1 MYGQYNILSEIESP
15 YSEAFHSNMLAS
27 LLKEPQILQAFLEHL
42 PENIVI
48 PNKDLIDATVD
59 TEFVCPESKK
69 RIDILIR
76 LKFKPSGQTPPVYKA
91 IILENKIYAK
101 DQPQQLD
108 NYFAALKG
116 LEYPVEGI
124 LLVYLTLEGNAPS
137 ADSFCTA
144 KKENASLAQ
153 LSYQEHIISFLE
165 SSLTLDPVKQSSRL
179 KNTIESYKELLVE
192 YLLPSYD
199 TSSRYDTSSKELVWN
214 FVNELE
220 NQVLSWLRKNYTF
233 PGLDKE
239 TKSFLTCKKE
249 EFLSFFPKDSRAF
262 GFNVP
267 LKKFTLN
274 NKDAT
279 IYFCIEIEDFIY
291 FGLSLQYDGNFS
303 YCDSKKN
310 HELLKGLSP
319 LLDALFKEG
328 FDNHSEWL
336 GWKYFNLK
344 NTEDKYGPNLK
355 LLDAKSLA
363 TLQNYAK
370 RAALIAAMI
379 DNIDSHL
386 CDLAPLI
393 LKLK

>member
-15 YSEAFHSNMLAS
+15 YKEAFHSNMLAS

-42 PENIVI
+42 PENIGI
-48 PNKDLIDATVD
+48 PSKDLIDATVD
-59 TEFVCPESKK
+59 TEFVCPESQN

-76 LKFKPSGQTPPVYKA
+76 LKFKPSGQTPPLYKA

-116 LEYPVEGI
+116 LEYPVEDI
-124 LLVYLTLEGNAPS
+124 LLVYLTLDGKAPS
-137 ADSFCTA
+137 QDSFCTA
-144 KKENASLAQ
+144 EKENASLT
-153 LSYQEHIISFLE
+153 LMSYKKHIISFLE
-165 SSLTLDPVKQSSRL
+165 SSLTLDTVKQSSRL
-179 KNTIESYKELLVE
+179 KNTIESYQELLVE
-192 YLLPSYD
+192 YLFPS
-199 TSSRYDTSSKELVWN
+199 YDTSSKELVWK

-220 NQVLSWLRKNYTF
+220 TQVLSLLKENYSF
-233 PGLDKE
+233 PDLDE
-239 TKSFLTCKKE
+239 QTKSFLTCEKE
-249 EFLSFFPKDSRAF
+249 EFLSFFPKDSLAF

-291 FGLSLQYDGNFS
+291 FGLSLHYNGNFS
-303 YCDSKKN
+303 YCDSKAN
-310 HELLKGLSP
+310 HELLKDLNP
-319 LLDALFKEG
+319 LLKALFKEG
-328 FDNHSEWL
+328 FDNHSYWL

-370 RAALIAAMI
+370 RAVLIADMI
-379 DNIDSHL
+379 DNINSHL

>member
-15 YSEAFHSNMLAS
+15 YKEAFHSNMLAS

-42 PENIVI
+42 PENIGI
-48 PNKDLIDATVD
+48 PSKDLIDATVD
-59 TEFVCPESKK
+59 TEFVCPESQN

-76 LKFKPSGQTPPVYKA
+76 LKFKPSGQTTPLYKA

-116 LEYPVEGI
+116 LEYPVEDI
-124 LLVYLTLEGNAPS
+124 LLVYLTLDGKAPS
-137 ADSFCTA
+137 QDSFCTA
-144 KKENASLAQ
+144 EKENASLT
-153 LSYQEHIISFLE
+153 LMSYKKHIISFLE
-165 SSLTLDPVKQSSRL
+165 SSLTLDTVKQSSRL
-179 KNTIESYKELLVE
+179 KNTIESYQELLVE
-192 YLLPSYD
+192 YLFPS
-199 TSSRYDTSSKELVWN
+199 YDTSSKELVWK

-220 NQVLSWLRKNYTF
+220 TQVLSLLKENYSF
-233 PGLDKE
+233 PDLDE
-239 TKSFLTCKKE
+239 QTKSFLTCEKE

-291 FGLSLQYDGNFS
+291 FGLSLHYNGNFS
-303 YCDSKKN
+303 YCDFKAN
-310 HELLKGLSP
+310 RDLLQDLKP
-319 LLDALFKEG
+319 LLDTLFKEG
-328 FDNHSEWL
+328 FYNHSYWL

-344 NTEDKYGPNLK
+344 NAEDKYGPNLK

>member
-15 YSEAFHSNMLAS
+15 YKEAFHSNMLAS

-48 PNKDLIDATVD
+48 PSKDLIDATVD
-59 TEFVCPESKK
+59 TEFVCPESQN

-76 LKFKPSGQTPPVYKA
+76 LKFKPSGQTTPLYKA

-116 LEYPVEGI
+116 LEYPVEDI
-124 LLVYLTLEGNAPS
+124 LLVYLTLDGKAPS
-137 ADSFCTA
+137 QDSFCTA
-144 KKENASLAQ
+144 EKENASLT
-153 LSYQEHIISFLE
+153 LMSYKKHIISFLE
-165 SSLTLDPVKQSSRL
+165 SSLTLDTVKQSSRL
-179 KNTIESYKELLVE
+179 KNTIESYQELLVE
-192 YLLPSYD
+192 YLSSYD
-199 TSSRYDTSSKELVWN
+199 TSSRYDTSSKELVWK

-220 NQVLSWLRKNYTF
+220 TQVLSLLKENYSF
-233 PGLDKE
+233 PDLDE
-239 TKSFLTCKKE
+239 QTKSFLTCEKE
-249 EFLSFFPKDSRAF
+249 EFLSFFPESSRSF

-267 LKKFTLN
+267 LKQFSLN

-291 FGLSLQYDGNFS
+291 FGLSLHYNGNFS
-303 YCDSKKN
+303 YCDSKAN
-310 HELLKGLSP
+310 HELLKDLNP
-319 LLDALFKEG
+319 LLKALFKEG

-344 NTEDKYGPNLK
+344 NAEDKYGPNLK

-393 LKLK
+393 L

>member
-15 YSEAFHSNMLAS
+15 YKEAFHSNMLAS

-42 PENIVI
+42 PENIGI
-48 PNKDLIDATVD
+48 PSKALIDATVD
-59 TEFVCPESKK
+59 TEFVCPESQK

-76 LKFKPSGQTPPVYKA
+76 LKFKPSGQTTPLYKA

-116 LEYPVEGI
+116 LGYPVKDI

-153 LSYQEHIISFLE
+153 LSYKKHIISFLE
-165 SSLTLDPVKQSSRL
+165 SSLTLDTVKQSSRL
-179 KNTIESYKELLVE
+179 KNTIDSYKELLVE
-192 YLLPSYD
+192 YLFPS
-199 TSSRYDTSSKELVWN
+199 YDTSSKELVWK

-220 NQVLSWLRKNYTF
+220 TQVLSLLKENYSF
-233 PGLDKE
+233 PDLDE
-239 TKSFLTCKKE
+239 QTKSFLTCEKE

-291 FGLSLQYDGNFS
+291 FGLSLHYNGNFS
-303 YCDSKKN
+303 YCDFKAN
-310 HELLKGLSP
+310 RDLLQDLKP
-319 LLDALFKEG
+319 LLDTLFKEG
-328 FDNHSEWL
+328 FYNHSYWL

-344 NTEDKYGPNLK
+344 NAEDKYGPNLK

-363 TLQNYAK
+363 TLQDDTK
-370 RAALIAAMI
+370 RKALIEAMI
-379 DNIDSHL
+379 ANINSHL

-393 LKLK
+393 L

>member
-15 YSEAFHSNMLAS
+15 YKEAFHSNMLAS
-27 LLKEPQILQAFLEHL
+27 LLKEPQILQAFLKLL
-42 PENIVI
+42 PENISI
-48 PNKDLIDATVD
+48 HSKDLIDATVD
-59 TEFVCPESKK
+59 TEFVCPESQK

-76 LKFKPSGQTPPVYKA
+76 LKFKPSGQTTPLYKA

-116 LEYPVEGI
+116 LKYPVKDI
-124 LLVYLTLEGNAPS
+124 LLVYLTLDGKDPS
-137 ADSFCTA
+137 PDSFCTA
-144 KKENASLAQ
+144 KKAKASLT
-153 LSYQEHIISFLE
+153 LMSYKKHIIRFLE
-165 SSLTLDPVKQSSRL
+165 RSLTLDTVKQSSRL

-192 YLLPSYD
+192 HLFP
-199 TSSRYDTSSKELVWN
+199 RYDTSSKKLVWQ

-220 NQVLSWLRKNYTF
+220 NQVLSWLREKYDF

-239 TKSFLTCKKE
+239 TKSFLTCSE
-249 EFLSFFPKDSRAF
+249 TEFRSFFPKNSRSF

-267 LKKFTLN
+267 LKQFSLN

-291 FGLSLQYDGNFS
+291 FGLSLQYDGDFS
-303 YCDSKKN
+303 YCDSKAN
-310 HELLKGLSP
+310 HELLKSLKR
-319 LLDALFKEG
+319 LLDTLFQEG
-328 FDNHSEWL
+328 FANHSYWL

-363 TLQNYAK
+363 TLQDGAK
-370 RAALIAAMI
+370 RAALIKAMI

-393 LKLK
+393 L

>member
-42 PENIVI
+42 PENIGI
-48 PNKDLIDATVD
+48 PSKDLIDATVD
-59 TEFVCPESKK
+59 TEFVCPESQN

-76 LKFKPSGQTPPVYKA
+76 LKFKPSGQTTPLYKA

-116 LEYPVEGI
+116 LKYPVKDI
-124 LLVYLTLEGNAPS
+124 LLVYLTLDGKAPS
-137 ADSFCTA
+137 PDSFCTA
-144 KKENASLAQ
+144 EKENASLAQ
-153 LSYQEHIISFLE
+153 LSYQEHIIRFLND
-165 SSLTLDPVKQSSRL
+165 SLTLDTVKQSSRL
-179 KNTIESYKELLVE
+179 KNTIESYIELLVE
-192 YLLPSYD
+192 HLFPSYD
-199 TSSRYDTSSKELVWN
+199 TSSRYDTSSKELVWK

-220 NQVLSWLRKNYTF
+220 TQVLSLLKENYNF
-233 PGLDKE
+233 PDLDE
-239 TKSFLTCKKE
+239 QTKSFLTCEKE
-249 EFLSFFPKDSRAF
+249 EFLSFFPESSRSF

-267 LKKFTLN
+267 LKQFSLN

-303 YCDSKKN
+303 YCDSKEN
-310 HELLKGLSP
+310 HELLEGQKL
-319 LLDALFKEG
+319 LLDTLFQEG
-328 FDNHSEWL
+328 FSNHSNWL

-344 NTEDKYGPNLK
+344 NTEEL
-355 LLDAKSLA
+355 
-363 TLQNYAK
+363 
-370 RAALIAAMI
+370 
-379 DNIDSHL
+379 
-386 CDLAPLI
+386 
-393 LKLK
+393 

>member
-42 PENIVI
+42 PENIGI
-48 PNKDLIDATVD
+48 PSKDLIDATVD
-59 TEFVCPESKK
+59 TEFVCPESQN

-76 LKFKPSGQTPPVYKA
+76 LKFKPSGQTTPLYKA

-116 LEYPVEGI
+116 LGYPVKDI

-153 LSYQEHIISFLE
+153 LSYQEHIISFLK
-165 SSLTLDPVKQSSRL
+165 SSLTLDTVKQSSRL

-199 TSSRYDTSSKELVWN
+199 TSSRYDTSTKELVWE

-220 NQVLSWLRKNYTF
+220 TRVLSLLKENYNF
-233 PGLDKE
+233 PDLDKPND
-239 TKSFLTCKKE
+239 SFLTCEKE
-249 EFLSFFPKDSRAF
+249 KFLSFFPESLRSF

-291 FGLSLQYDGNFS
+291 FGLSLQYDGDFS

-328 FDNHSEWL
+328 FYNHSNWL

-344 NTEDKYGPNLK
+344 ITEDKYVPKLK
-355 LLDAKSLA
+355 LLDDKSLA
-363 TLQNYAK
+363 TLQDGAK
-370 RAALIAAMI
+370 RAALIKAMI

-386 CDLAPLI
+386 CALEPRLPY
-393 LKLK
+393 

>member
-15 YSEAFHSNMLAS
+15 YKEAFHSNMLAS

-48 PNKDLIDATVD
+48 PSKDLIDATVD
-59 TEFVCPESKK
+59 TEFVCPESQN

-76 LKFKPSGQTPPVYKA
+76 LKFKPSGQNTPLYKA

-116 LEYPVEGI
+116 LEYPVEDI
-124 LLVYLTLEGNAPS
+124 LLVYLTLDGKAPS
-137 ADSFCTA
+137 QDSFCTA
-144 KKENASLAQ
+144 EKENASLT
-153 LSYQEHIISFLE
+153 LMSYKKHIISFLE
-165 SSLTLDPVKQSSRL
+165 SSLTLDTVKQSSRL
-179 KNTIESYKELLVE
+179 KNTIESYQELLVE
-192 YLLPSYD
+192 YLSSYD
-199 TSSRYDTSSKELVWN
+199 TSSRYDTGSKELVWK

-220 NQVLSWLRKNYTF
+220 TQVLSLLKENYSF
-233 PGLDKE
+233 PDLDE
-239 TKSFLTCKKE
+239 QTKSFLTCSE
-249 EFLSFFPKDSRAF
+249 TEFLSFFPKDSRAF

-303 YCDSKKN
+303 YCGFKAN
-310 HELLKGLSP
+310 HELLKGQKL
-319 LLDALFKEG
+319 LLDTLFQEG
-328 FDNHSEWL
+328 FYNHSEWL

-363 TLQNYAK
+363 TLQDGAK
-370 RAALIAAMI
+370 RAALIKAMI

-393 LKLK
+393 L

>member
-1 MYGQYNILSEIESP
+1 M
-15 YSEAFHSNMLAS
+15 
-27 LLKEPQILQAFLEHL
+27 
-42 PENIVI
+42 PENISI
-48 PNKDLIDATVD
+48 HSKDLIDATVD
-59 TEFVCPESKK
+59 TEFVCPESQN

-76 LKFKPSGQTPPVYKA
+76 LKFKPSGQTPPLYKA

-116 LEYPVEGI
+116 LEYPVKDI

-137 ADSFCTA
+137 PDSFCTA

-153 LSYQEHIISFLE
+153 LSYKKHIISFLE
-165 SSLTLDPVKQSSRL
+165 RSLTLDTVKQSSRL

-192 YLLPSYD
+192 HLFP
-199 TSSRYDTSSKELVWN
+199 RYDTSSKKLVWQ

-220 NQVLSWLRKNYTF
+220 NQVLSWLREKYDF

-239 TKSFLTCKKE
+239 TKSFLTCSE
-249 EFLSFFPKDSRAF
+249 TEFRSFFPKDSRSF

-267 LKKFTLN
+267 LKQFSLN

-291 FGLSLQYDGNFS
+291 FGLSLQYDGDFS
-303 YCDSKKN
+303 YCDSKAN
-310 HELLKGLSP
+310 HELLKSLKR
-319 LLDALFKEG
+319 LLDTLFQEG
-328 FDNHSEWL
+328 FANHSYWL

-363 TLQNYAK
+363 TLQDGAK
-370 RAALIAAMI
+370 RAALIEAMI
-379 DNIDSHL
+379 KNIDSHL

-393 LKLK
+393 LELKKP

>member
-48 PNKDLIDATVD
+48 PSKDLIDATVD
-59 TEFVCPESKK
+59 TEFVCPESQK

-76 LKFKPSGQTPPVYKA
+76 LKFKPSGQTTPLYKA

-124 LLVYLTLEGNAPS
+124 LLVYLTLDGKDPS
-137 ADSFCTA
+137 QDSFCTA

-153 LSYQEHIISFLE
+153 LSYKKHIISFLE
-165 SSLTLDPVKQSSRL
+165 SSLTLDTVKQSSRL
-179 KNTIESYKELLVE
+179 KNTVESYQELLVE
-192 YLLPSYD
+192 YLSSYD
-199 TSSRYDTSSKELVWN
+199 TSSRYDTSSKELVWK

-220 NQVLSWLRKNYTF
+220 TQVLSLLKENYSF
-233 PGLDKE
+233 PDLDE
-239 TKSFLTCKKE
+239 QTKSFLTCSE
-249 EFLSFFPKDSRAF
+249 TEFLSFFPKDSRAF

-291 FGLSLQYDGNFS
+291 FGLSLHYNGNFS
-303 YCDSKKN
+303 YCDFKAN
-310 HELLKGLSP
+310 RDLLQDLKP
-319 LLDALFKEG
+319 LLDTLFKEG
-328 FDNHSEWL
+328 FYNHSYWL

-393 LKLK
+393 L

>member
-15 YSEAFHSNMLAS
+15 YKEAFHSNMLAS

-48 PNKDLIDATVD
+48 PSKDLIDATVD
-59 TEFVCPESKK
+59 TEFVCPESQN

-76 LKFKPSGQTPPVYKA
+76 LKFKPSGQTTPLYKA

-116 LEYPVEGI
+116 LEYPVEDI
-124 LLVYLTLEGNAPS
+124 LLVYLTLDGKAPS
-137 ADSFCTA
+137 QDSFCTA
-144 KKENASLAQ
+144 EKENASLT
-153 LSYQEHIISFLE
+153 LMSYKKHIISFLE
-165 SSLTLDPVKQSSRL
+165 SSLTLDTVKQSSRL
-179 KNTIESYKELLVE
+179 KNTIESYQELLVE
-192 YLLPSYD
+192 YLFPS
-199 TSSRYDTSSKELVWN
+199 YDTSSKELVWK

-220 NQVLSWLRKNYTF
+220 TQVLSLLKENYSF
-233 PGLDKE
+233 PDLDE
-239 TKSFLTCKKE
+239 QTKSFLTCEKE
-249 EFLSFFPKDSRAF
+249 EFLSFFPESSRAF

-267 LKKFTLN
+267 LKQFSLN

-291 FGLSLQYDGNFS
+291 FGLSLHYNGNFS
-303 YCDSKKN
+303 YCDFKAN
-310 HELLKGLSP
+310 RDLLQDLKP
-319 LLDALFKEG
+319 LLDTLFKEG
-328 FDNHSEWL
+328 FYNHSYWL

-344 NTEDKYGPNLK
+344 NAEDKYGPNLK

>member
-48 PNKDLIDATVD
+48 PSKDLIDATVD
-59 TEFVCPESKK
+59 TEFVCPESQN

-76 LKFKPSGQTPPVYKA
+76 LKFKPSGQNTPLYKA

-116 LEYPVEGI
+116 LEYPVEDI

-137 ADSFCTA
+137 PDSFCTA
-144 KKENASLAQ
+144 KKENASLT
-153 LSYQEHIISFLE
+153 LMSYKKHIIGFLE
-165 SSLTLDPVKQSSRL
+165 RSLTLDTVKQSSRL

-192 YLLPSYD
+192 YLFPS
-199 TSSRYDTSSKELVWN
+199 YDTSSKELVWN

-249 EFLSFFPKDSRAF
+249 EFLSFFPKESRAF

-267 LKKFTLN
+267 LKKFSLN

-291 FGLSLQYDGNFS
+291 FGLSLQYDGDFS
-303 YCDSKKN
+303 YCDSKAN
-310 HELLKGLSP
+310 HELLKGQKL
-319 LLDALFKEG
+319 LLDTLFQEG
-328 FDNHSEWL
+328 FYNHSEWL

-363 TLQNYAK
+363 TLQDGAK
-370 RAALIAAMI
+370 RAALIKAMI

-393 LKLK
+393 L

>member
-15 YSEAFHSNMLAS
+15 YKEAFHSNMLAS

-48 PNKDLIDATVD
+48 PSKDLIDATVD
-59 TEFVCPESKK
+59 TEFVCPESQN

-76 LKFKPSGQTPPVYKA
+76 LKFKPSGQTTPLYKA

-116 LEYPVEGI
+116 LEYPVEDI
-124 LLVYLTLEGNAPS
+124 LLVYLTLDGKDPS

-144 KKENASLAQ
+144 KKENASLT
-153 LSYQEHIISFLE
+153 LMSYKKHIISFLE
-165 SSLTLDPVKQSSRL
+165 SSLTLDTVKQSSRL
-179 KNTIESYKELLVE
+179 KNTIESYQELLVE
-192 YLLPSYD
+192 YLFPS
-199 TSSRYDTSSKELVWN
+199 YDTSSKELVWK

-220 NQVLSWLRKNYTF
+220 TQVLSLLKENYSF
-233 PGLDKE
+233 PDLDE
-239 TKSFLTCKKE
+239 QTKSFLTCEKE

-291 FGLSLQYDGNFS
+291 FGLSLHYNGNFS
-303 YCDSKKN
+303 YCDFKAN
-310 HELLKGLSP
+310 RDLLQDLKP
-319 LLDALFKEG
+319 LLDTLFKEG
-328 FDNHSEWL
+328 FYNHSYWL

-344 NTEDKYGPNLK
+344 NAEDKYGPNLK

-363 TLQNYAK
+363 TLQDGAK
-370 RAALIAAMI
+370 RAALIKAMI

-393 LKLK
+393 L

>member
-15 YSEAFHSNMLAS
+15 YKEAFHSNMLAS

-48 PNKDLIDATVD
+48 PSKDLIDATVD

-76 LKFKPSGQTPPVYKA
+76 LKFKPSGQTPPLYKA

-116 LEYPVEGI
+116 LGYPVKDI

-153 LSYQEHIISFLE
+153 LSYKEHIISFLK
-165 SSLTLDPVKQSSRL
+165 SSLTLDTVKQSSRL
-179 KNTIESYKELLVE
+179 KNTIESYQELLVE
-192 YLLPSYD
+192 YLSSYD
-199 TSSRYDTSSKELVWN
+199 TSSRYDTSSKELVWK

-220 NQVLSWLRKNYTF
+220 TQVLSLLKENYSF
-233 PGLDKE
+233 PDLDE
-239 TKSFLTCKKE
+239 QTKSFLTCEKE
-249 EFLSFFPKDSRAF
+249 EFLSFFPESSRSF

-267 LKKFTLN
+267 LKQFSLN

-291 FGLSLQYDGNFS
+291 FGLSLHYNGNFS
-303 YCDSKKN
+303 YCDSKAN
-310 HELLKGLSP
+310 HELLKDLNP
-319 LLDALFKEG
+319 LLKALFKEG
-328 FDNHSEWL
+328 FYNHSYWL

-363 TLQNYAK
+363 TLQDGAK
-370 RAALIAAMI
+370 RAVLIADMI
-379 DNIDSHL
+379 DNINSHL

>member
-15 YSEAFHSNMLAS
+15 YKEAFHSNMLAS

-48 PNKDLIDATVD
+48 PSKDLIDATVD
-59 TEFVCPESKK
+59 TEFVCPESQN

-116 LEYPVEGI
+116 LEYPVKDI

-153 LSYQEHIISFLE
+153 LSYKKHIISFLE
-165 SSLTLDPVKQSSRL
+165 SSLTLDTVKQSSRL

-192 YLLPSYD
+192 YLFPS
-199 TSSRYDTSSKELVWN
+199 YDTSSKELVWN

-220 NQVLSWLRKNYTF
+220 TRVLSLLKENYNF
-233 PGLDKE
+233 PDLDKPND
-239 TKSFLTCKKE
+239 SFLTCKKE
-249 EFLSFFPKDSRAF
+249 EFLSFFPKESRAF

-267 LKKFTLN
+267 LKKFSLN

-291 FGLSLQYDGNFS
+291 FGLSLQYDGDFS
-303 YCDSKKN
+303 YCDSKAN
-310 HELLKGLSP
+310 HELLKGQKL
-319 LLDALFKEG
+319 LLDTLFQEG
-328 FDNHSEWL
+328 FYNHSEWL

>member
-1 MYGQYNILSEIESP
+1 MYGQYNVLTETSSP
-15 YSEAFHSNMLAS
+15 NSEALHSNLIAS
-27 LLKEPQILQAFLEHL
+27 LLKEHEILCTFL
-42 PENIVI
+42 NILYDKI
-48 PNKDLIDATVD
+48 NLNSKDLIDAAVD
-59 TEFVCPESKK
+59 TEFVCPESQK

-76 LKFKPSGQTPPVYKA
+76 LKFKPCDSNIPQYRVL
-91 IILENKIYAK
+91 IIENKIFAK

-116 LEYPVEGI
+116 LGYPVENI
-124 LLVYLTLEGNAPS
+124 FLIYLTLEGKDPS
-137 ADSFCTA
+137 PDSFCTA
-144 KKENASLAQ
+144 KQEKASLTK
-153 LSYQEHIISFLE
+153 LSYQKDIIQFLE
-165 SSLTLDPVKQSSRL
+165 DSLTLDTVQQSFRL
-179 KNTIESYKELLVE
+179 KSTIQSYRELLVE
-192 YLLPSYD
+192 HLFPCQD
-199 TSSRYDTSSKELVWN
+199 KSSQELVWQ

-220 NQVLSWLRKNYTF
+220 TKVLSLLREKYHF
-233 PGLDKE
+233 PDLNKE
-239 TKSFLTCKKE
+239 TDSFLTCKKKD
-249 EFLSFFPKDSRAF
+249 FLSYFPKYSWLF

-267 LKKFTLN
+267 LKQFSLN

-291 FGLSLQYDGNFS
+291 FGLSLQYDGDFS
-303 YCDSKKN
+303 YCDSKAN

-328 FDNHSEWL
+328 FYNHSYWL

-363 TLQNYAK
+363 TLQDGAK
-370 RAALIAAMI
+370 REALIKAMI
-379 DNIDSHL
+379 DNINSHL

-393 LKLK
+393 L

>member
-15 YSEAFHSNMLAS
+15 YKEAFHSNMLAS

-42 PENIVI
+42 PENIGI
-48 PNKDLIDATVD
+48 PSKALIDATVD

-76 LKFKPSGQTPPVYKA
+76 LKFKPSGQTPPLYKA

-116 LEYPVEGI
+116 LGYPVKDI

-153 LSYQEHIISFLE
+153 LSYKKHIISFLE
-165 SSLTLDPVKQSSRL
+165 SSLTLDTVKQSSRL
-179 KNTIESYKELLVE
+179 KNTIDSYKELLVE
-192 YLLPSYD
+192 YLFPS
-199 TSSRYDTSSKELVWN
+199 YDTSSKELVWN

-220 NQVLSWLRKNYTF
+220 TRVLSLLKENYNF
-233 PGLDKE
+233 PDLDKPND
-239 TKSFLTCKKE
+239 SFLTCKKE
-249 EFLSFFPKDSRAF
+249 EFLSFFPKESRAF

-267 LKKFTLN
+267 LKKFSLN

-291 FGLSLQYDGNFS
+291 FGLSLQYDGDFS
-303 YCDSKKN
+303 YCDSKAN
-310 HELLKGLSP
+310 HELLKGQKL
-319 LLDALFKEG
+319 LLDTLFQEG
-328 FDNHSEWL
+328 FYNHSEWL

-363 TLQNYAK
+363 TLQDDTK
-370 RAALIAAMI
+370 RKALIEAMI
-379 DNIDSHL
+379 ANINSHL

-393 LKLK
+393 L

>member
-15 YSEAFHSNMLAS
+15 YKEAFHSNMLAS
-27 LLKEPQILQAFLEHL
+27 LLKEPQILQAFLKLL
-42 PENIVI
+42 PENISI
-48 PNKDLIDATVD
+48 HSKDLIDATVD
-59 TEFVCPESKK
+59 TEFVCPESQK

-76 LKFKPSGQTPPVYKA
+76 LKFKPSGQTPPLYKA

-116 LEYPVEGI
+116 LEYPVEDI
-124 LLVYLTLEGNAPS
+124 LLVYLTLDGKAPS
-137 ADSFCTA
+137 QDSFCTA
-144 KKENASLAQ
+144 EKENASLT
-153 LSYQEHIISFLE
+153 LMSYKKHIISFLE
-165 SSLTLDPVKQSSRL
+165 SSLTLDTVKQSSRL
-179 KNTIESYKELLVE
+179 KNTIESYQELLVE
-192 YLLPSYD
+192 YLFPS
-199 TSSRYDTSSKELVWN
+199 YDTSSKELVWK

-220 NQVLSWLRKNYTF
+220 TQVLSLLKENYSF
-233 PGLDKE
+233 PDLDE
-239 TKSFLTCKKE
+239 QTKSFLTCSE
-249 EFLSFFPKDSRAF
+249 TEFLSFFPKDSRAF

-291 FGLSLQYDGNFS
+291 FGLSLHYNGNFS
-303 YCDSKKN
+303 YCDFKAN
-310 HELLKGLSP
+310 RDLLQDLKP
-319 LLDALFKEG
+319 LLDTLFKEG
-328 FDNHSEWL
+328 FYNHSYWL

-344 NTEDKYGPNLK
+344 NAEDKYGPNLK

-393 LKLK
+393 L

>member
-15 YSEAFHSNMLAS
+15 YKEAFHSNMLAS

-48 PNKDLIDATVD
+48 PSKDLIDATVD
-59 TEFVCPESKK
+59 TEFVCPESQN

-76 LKFKPSGQTPPVYKA
+76 LKFKPSGQTPPLYKA

-116 LEYPVEGI
+116 LGYPVKDI

-137 ADSFCTA
+137 PDSFCTA
-144 KKENASLAQ
+144 KKENASLT
-153 LSYQEHIISFLE
+153 LMSYKKHIIGFLE
-165 SSLTLDPVKQSSRL
+165 RSLTLDTVKQSSRL

-192 YLLPSYD
+192 YLFPS
-199 TSSRYDTSSKELVWN
+199 YDTSSKELVWN

-233 PGLDKE
+233 PGLDKPND
-239 TKSFLTCKKE
+239 SFLTCKKE
-249 EFLSFFPKDSRAF
+249 EFLSFFTESSWAF

-291 FGLSLQYDGNFS
+291 FGLSLQYDGDFS
-303 YCDSKKN
+303 YCDSKAN
-310 HELLKGLSP
+310 HELLKGLKL
-319 LLDALFKEG
+319 LLDTLFKEG
-328 FDNHSEWL
+328 FYNHSYWL

-363 TLQNYAK
+363 TLQDDTK
-370 RAALIAAMI
+370 RKALIEAMI

-386 CDLAPLI
+386 CDLEPLI
-393 LKLK
+393 L

>member
-1 MYGQYNILSEIESP
+1 M
-15 YSEAFHSNMLAS
+15 
-27 LLKEPQILQAFLEHL
+27 
-42 PENIVI
+42 
-48 PNKDLIDATVD
+48 
-59 TEFVCPESKK
+59 
-69 RIDILIR
+69 
-76 LKFKPSGQTPPVYKA
+76 
-91 IILENKIYAK
+91 
-101 DQPQQLD
+101 
-108 NYFAALKG
+108 
-116 LEYPVEGI
+116 
-124 LLVYLTLEGNAPS
+124 LVYLTLDGKDPS

-144 KKENASLAQ
+144 KKENASLAK
-153 LSYQEHIISFLE
+153 LSYQEHIIRFLND
-165 SSLTLDPVKQSSRL
+165 SLTLDTVKQSSRL
-179 KNTIESYKELLVE
+179 KNTIDSYKELLVE

-310 HELLKGLSP
+310 HELLKSLKL
-319 LLDALFKEG
+319 LLDTLFQEG

-344 NTEDKYGPNLK
+344 NAEDKYGPNLK

-363 TLQNYAK
+363 TLQDGAK
-370 RAALIAAMI
+370 RAALIKAMI

-393 LKLK
+393 L

>member
-15 YSEAFHSNMLAS
+15 YKEAFHSNMLAS

-42 PENIVI
+42 PENIGI
-48 PNKDLIDATVD
+48 PSKDLIDATVD
-59 TEFVCPESKK
+59 TEFVCPESQN

-76 LKFKPSGQTPPVYKA
+76 LKFKPSGQTTPLYKA

-116 LEYPVEGI
+116 LEYPVEDI
-124 LLVYLTLEGNAPS
+124 LLVYLTLDGKAPS
-137 ADSFCTA
+137 QDSFCTA
-144 KKENASLAQ
+144 EKENASLT
-153 LSYQEHIISFLE
+153 LMSYKKHIISFLE
-165 SSLTLDPVKQSSRL
+165 SSLTLDTVKQSSRL
-179 KNTIESYKELLVE
+179 KNTIESYQELLVE
-192 YLLPSYD
+192 YLSSYD
-199 TSSRYDTSSKELVWN
+199 TSSRYDTSSKELVWK

-220 NQVLSWLRKNYTF
+220 TQVLSWLRKNYTF

-291 FGLSLQYDGNFS
+291 FGLSLHYNGNFS
-303 YCDSKKN
+303 YCDFKAN
-310 HELLKGLSP
+310 RDLLQDLKP
-319 LLDALFKEG
+319 LLDTLFKEG
-328 FDNHSEWL
+328 FYNHSYWL

-344 NTEDKYGPNLK
+344 NAEDKYGPNLK

-393 LKLK
+393 L

>member
-42 PENIVI
+42 PENIGI
-48 PNKDLIDATVD
+48 PSKDLIDATVD
-59 TEFVCPESKK
+59 TEFVCPESQN

-76 LKFKPSGQTPPVYKA
+76 LKFKPSGQTTPLYKA

-116 LEYPVEGI
+116 LEYPVEDI
-124 LLVYLTLEGNAPS
+124 LLVYLTLDGKAPS
-137 ADSFCTA
+137 QDSFCTA
-144 KKENASLAQ
+144 EKENASLT
-153 LSYQEHIISFLE
+153 LMSYKKHIISFLE
-165 SSLTLDPVKQSSRL
+165 SSLTLDTVKQSSRL
-179 KNTIESYKELLVE
+179 KNTIESYQELLVE
-192 YLLPSYD
+192 YLFPS
-199 TSSRYDTSSKELVWN
+199 YDTSSKELVWK

-220 NQVLSWLRKNYTF
+220 TQVLSLLKENYSF
-233 PGLDKE
+233 PDLDE
-239 TKSFLTCKKE
+239 QTKSFLTCEKE

-291 FGLSLQYDGNFS
+291 FGLSLHYNGNFS
-303 YCDSKKN
+303 YCDFKAN
-310 HELLKGLSP
+310 RDLLQDLKP
-319 LLDALFKEG
+319 LLDTLFKEG
-328 FDNHSEWL
+328 FYNHSYWL

-344 NTEDKYGPNLK
+344 NAEDKYGPNLK

>member
-42 PENIVI
+42 PENIGI
-48 PNKDLIDATVD
+48 PSKALIDATVD

-76 LKFKPSGQTPPVYKA
+76 LKFKPSGQTPPLYKA

-116 LEYPVEGI
+116 LGYPVKDI

-153 LSYQEHIISFLE
+153 LSYKKHIISFLE
-165 SSLTLDPVKQSSRL
+165 SSLTLDTVKQSSRL
-179 KNTIESYKELLVE
+179 KNTIDSYKELLVE
-192 YLLPSYD
+192 YLFPS
-199 TSSRYDTSSKELVWN
+199 YDTSSKELVWN

-220 NQVLSWLRKNYTF
+220 TRVLSLLKENYNF
-233 PGLDKE
+233 PDLDKPND
-239 TKSFLTCKKE
+239 SFLTCKKE
-249 EFLSFFPKDSRAF
+249 EFLSFFPKESRAF

-267 LKKFTLN
+267 LKKFSLN

-291 FGLSLQYDGNFS
+291 FGLSLQYDGDFS
-303 YCDSKKN
+303 YCDSKAN
-310 HELLKGLSP
+310 HELLKGQKL
-319 LLDALFKEG
+319 LLDTLFQEG
-328 FDNHSEWL
+328 FYNHSEWL

-363 TLQNYAK
+363 TLQDDTK
-370 RAALIAAMI
+370 RKALIEAMI
-379 DNIDSHL
+379 ANINSHL

-393 LKLK
+393 L

>member
-15 YSEAFHSNMLAS
+15 YREAFHSNMLAS
-27 LLKEPQILQAFLEHL
+27 LLKEPQILQEFLKL
-42 PENIVI
+42 FPENIGI
-48 PNKDLIDATVD
+48 PSKDLIDATVD

-76 LKFKPSGQTPPVYKA
+76 LKFKPSGQNTPLYKA

-116 LEYPVEGI
+116 LGYPVKYI
-124 LLVYLTLEGNAPS
+124 LLVYLTLDGKDPS
-137 ADSFCTA
+137 PDSFCTA
-144 KKENASLAQ
+144 KKAKASLT
-153 LSYQEHIISFLE
+153 LMSYKKHIIRFLE
-165 SSLTLDPVKQSSRL
+165 RSLTLDTVKQSSRL

-192 YLLPSYD
+192 HLFP
-199 TSSRYDTSSKELVWN
+199 RYDTSSKKLVWQ

-220 NQVLSWLRKNYTF
+220 TQVLSLLKENYNF
-233 PGLDKE
+233 PDLDKPND
-239 TKSFLTCKKE
+239 SFLTCKKE
-249 EFLSFFPKDSRAF
+249 EFLSFFPKESRAF

-303 YCDSKKN
+303 YCDSKEN
-310 HELLKGLSP
+310 HELLEGQKL
-319 LLDALFKEG
+319 LLDTLFQEG

-355 LLDAKSLA
+355 LLDDKSLA
-363 TLQNYAK
+363 TLQDGAK
-370 RAALIAAMI
+370 RAALIKAMI

-393 LKLK
+393 L

>member
-15 YSEAFHSNMLAS
+15 YKEAFHSNMLAS

-48 PNKDLIDATVD
+48 PSKDLIDATVD
-59 TEFVCPESKK
+59 TEFVCPESQN

-76 LKFKPSGQTPPVYKA
+76 LKFKPSGQNTPLYKA

-116 LEYPVEGI
+116 LEYPVEDI
-124 LLVYLTLEGNAPS
+124 LLVYLTLDGKAPS
-137 ADSFCTA
+137 QDSFCTA
-144 KKENASLAQ
+144 EKENASLT
-153 LSYQEHIISFLE
+153 LMSYKKHIISFLE
-165 SSLTLDPVKQSSRL
+165 SSLTLDTVKQSSRL
-179 KNTIESYKELLVE
+179 KNTIESYQELLVE
-192 YLLPSYD
+192 YLSSYD
-199 TSSRYDTSSKELVWN
+199 TSSRYDTGSKELVWK

-220 NQVLSWLRKNYTF
+220 TQVLSLLKENYSF
-233 PGLDKE
+233 PDLDE
-239 TKSFLTCKKE
+239 QTKSFLTCEKE
-249 EFLSFFPKDSRAF
+249 EFLSFFPESSRAF

-267 LKKFTLN
+267 LKQFSLN

-291 FGLSLQYDGNFS
+291 FGLSLHYNGNFS
-303 YCDSKKN
+303 YCDSKAN
-310 HELLKGLSP
+310 RDLLQDLKL
-319 LLDALFKEG
+319 LLDTLFKEG
-328 FDNHSEWL
+328 FYNHSYWL

>member
-15 YSEAFHSNMLAS
+15 YKEAFHSNMLAS

-48 PNKDLIDATVD
+48 PSKDLIDATVD
-59 TEFVCPESKK
+59 TEFVCPESQN

-76 LKFKPSGQTPPVYKA
+76 LKFKPSGQTTPLYKA

-116 LEYPVEGI
+116 LEYPVEDI
-124 LLVYLTLEGNAPS
+124 LLVYLTLDGKAPS
-137 ADSFCTA
+137 QDSFCTA
-144 KKENASLAQ
+144 EKENASLT
-153 LSYQEHIISFLE
+153 LMSYKKHIISFLE
-165 SSLTLDPVKQSSRL
+165 SSLTLDTVKQSSRL
-179 KNTIESYKELLVE
+179 KNTIESYQELLVE
-192 YLLPSYD
+192 YLFPS
-199 TSSRYDTSSKELVWN
+199 YDTSSKELVWN

-233 PGLDKE
+233 PGLDKPND
-239 TKSFLTCKKE
+239 SFLTCKKE
-249 EFLSFFPKDSRAF
+249 EFLSFFTESSWAF

-291 FGLSLQYDGNFS
+291 FGLSLQYDGDFS
-303 YCDSKKN
+303 YCDSKAN
-310 HELLKGLSP
+310 HELLKGLKL
-319 LLDALFKEG
+319 LLDTLFKEG
-328 FDNHSEWL
+328 FYNHSYWL

-363 TLQNYAK
+363 TLQDDTK
-370 RAALIAAMI
+370 RKALIEAMI

-386 CDLAPLI
+386 CDLEPLI
-393 LKLK
+393 L

>member
-42 PENIVI
+42 PENIGI
-48 PNKDLIDATVD
+48 PSKDLIDATVD
-59 TEFVCPESKK
+59 TEFVCPESQK

-76 LKFKPSGQTPPVYKA
+76 LKFKPSGQTTPLYKA

-116 LEYPVEGI
+116 LEYPVEDI
-124 LLVYLTLEGNAPS
+124 LLVYLTLDGKAPS
-137 ADSFCTA
+137 QDSFCTA
-144 KKENASLAQ
+144 EKENASLT
-153 LSYQEHIISFLE
+153 LMSYKKHIISFLE
-165 SSLTLDPVKQSSRL
+165 SSLTLDTVKQSSRL
-179 KNTIESYKELLVE
+179 KNTIESYQELLVE
-192 YLLPSYD
+192 YLFPS
-199 TSSRYDTSSKELVWN
+199 YDTSSKELVWK

-220 NQVLSWLRKNYTF
+220 TQVLSLLKENYSF
-233 PGLDKE
+233 PDLDE
-239 TKSFLTCKKE
+239 QTKSFLTCEKE

-291 FGLSLQYDGNFS
+291 FGLSLHYNGNFS
-303 YCDSKKN
+303 YCDFKAN
-310 HELLKGLSP
+310 RDLLQDLKP
-319 LLDALFKEG
+319 LLDTLFKEG
-328 FDNHSEWL
+328 FYNHSYWL

-344 NTEDKYGPNLK
+344 NAEDKYGPNLK

>member
-15 YSEAFHSNMLAS
+15 YKEAFHSNMLAS

-48 PNKDLIDATVD
+48 PSKDLIDATVD
-59 TEFVCPESKK
+59 TEFVCPESQN

-76 LKFKPSGQTPPVYKA
+76 LKFKPSGQTPPLYKA

-116 LEYPVEGI
+116 LKYPVKDI
-124 LLVYLTLEGNAPS
+124 LLVYLTLDGKDPS
-137 ADSFCTA
+137 QDSFCTA

-153 LSYQEHIISFLE
+153 LSYKKHIISFLE
-165 SSLTLDPVKQSSRL
+165 SSLTLDTVKQSSRL
-179 KNTIESYKELLVE
+179 KNTVESYQELLVE
-192 YLLPSYD
+192 YLFPS
-199 TSSRYDTSSKELVWN
+199 YDTSSKELVWK

-220 NQVLSWLRKNYTF
+220 TQVLSLLKENYSF
-233 PGLDKE
+233 PDLDE
-239 TKSFLTCKKE
+239 QTKSFLTCEKE

-291 FGLSLQYDGNFS
+291 FGLSLQYDGDFS

-328 FDNHSEWL
+328 FYNHSNWL

-393 LKLK
+393 L

>member
-42 PENIVI
+42 PENIGI
-48 PNKDLIDATVD
+48 PSKALIDATVD

-76 LKFKPSGQTPPVYKA
+76 LKFKPSGQTPPLYKA

-124 LLVYLTLEGNAPS
+124 LLVYLTLDGKDPS

-144 KKENASLAQ
+144 KKENASLAK
-153 LSYQEHIISFLE
+153 LSYQEHIIRFLND
-165 SSLTLDPVKQSSRL
+165 SLTLDTVKQSSRL

-192 YLLPSYD
+192 HLFP
-199 TSSRYDTSSKELVWN
+199 RYDTSSKKLVWQ

-220 NQVLSWLRKNYTF
+220 NQVLSWLREKYDF

-239 TKSFLTCKKE
+239 TKSFLTCSE
-249 EFLSFFPKDSRAF
+249 TEFRSFFPKDSRAF

-267 LKKFTLN
+267 LKKFSLN

-291 FGLSLQYDGNFS
+291 FGLSLQYDGDFS
-303 YCDSKKN
+303 YCDSKAN
-310 HELLKGLSP
+310 HELLKSLKR
-319 LLDALFKEG
+319 LLDSLFKEG
-328 FDNHSEWL
+328 FANHSYWL

-363 TLQNYAK
+363 TLQDGAK
-370 RAALIAAMI
+370 RAALIKAMI

-393 LKLK
+393 L

>member
-15 YSEAFHSNMLAS
+15 YKEALHSNMLAS

-48 PNKDLIDATVD
+48 PSKDLIDATVD
-59 TEFVCPESKK
+59 TEFVCPESQN

-76 LKFKPSGQTPPVYKA
+76 LKFKPSGQNTPLYKA

-116 LEYPVEGI
+116 LGYPVKDI

-153 LSYQEHIISFLE
+153 LSYKKHIISFLE
-165 SSLTLDPVKQSSRL
+165 SSLTLDTVKQSSRL
-179 KNTIESYKELLVE
+179 KNTIDSYKELLVE
-192 YLLPSYD
+192 YLFPS
-199 TSSRYDTSSKELVWN
+199 YDTSSKELVWN

-220 NQVLSWLRKNYTF
+220 TRVLSLLKENYNF
-233 PGLDKE
+233 PDLDKPND
-239 TKSFLTCKKE
+239 SFLTCKKE
-249 EFLSFFPKDSRAF
+249 EFLSFFPKESRAF

-267 LKKFTLN
+267 LKKFSLN

-291 FGLSLQYDGNFS
+291 FGLSLQYDGDFS
-303 YCDSKKN
+303 YCDSKAN
-310 HELLKGLSP
+310 HELLKGQKL
-319 LLDALFKEG
+319 LLDTLFQEG
-328 FDNHSEWL
+328 FYNHSEWL

-363 TLQNYAK
+363 TLQDDTK
-370 RAALIAAMI
+370 RKALIEAMI
-379 DNIDSHL
+379 ANINSHL

-393 LKLK
+393 L

>member
-15 YSEAFHSNMLAS
+15 YKEAFHSNMLAS
-27 LLKEPQILQAFLEHL
+27 LLKEPQILQAFLKLL
-42 PENIVI
+42 PENISI
-48 PNKDLIDATVD
+48 HSKDLIDATVD
-59 TEFVCPESKK
+59 TEFVCPESQN

-76 LKFKPSGQTPPVYKA
+76 LKFKPSGQTTPLYKA

-116 LEYPVEGI
+116 LEYPVEDI
-124 LLVYLTLEGNAPS
+124 LLVYLTLDGKAPS
-137 ADSFCTA
+137 QDSFCTA
-144 KKENASLAQ
+144 EKENASLT
-153 LSYQEHIISFLE
+153 LMSYKKHIISFLE
-165 SSLTLDPVKQSSRL
+165 SSLTLDTVKQSSRL
-179 KNTIESYKELLVE
+179 KNTIESYQELLVE
-192 YLLPSYD
+192 YLSSYD
-199 TSSRYDTSSKELVWN
+199 TSSRYDTSSKELVWK

-220 NQVLSWLRKNYTF
+220 TQVLSLLKENYSF
-233 PGLDKE
+233 PDLDE
-239 TKSFLTCKKE
+239 QTKSFLTCEKE

-291 FGLSLQYDGNFS
+291 FGLSLHYNGNFS
-303 YCDSKKN
+303 YCDFKAN
-310 HELLKGLSP
+310 RDLLQDLKP
-319 LLDALFKEG
+319 LLDTLFKEG
-328 FDNHSEWL
+328 FYNHSYWL

-344 NTEDKYGPNLK
+344 NAEDKYGPNLK

-393 LKLK
+393 L

>member
-42 PENIVI
+42 PENIGI
-48 PNKDLIDATVD
+48 PSKDLIDATVD
-59 TEFVCPESKK
+59 TEFVCPESQN

-76 LKFKPSGQTPPVYKA
+76 LKFKPSGQTTPLYKA

-116 LEYPVEGI
+116 LEYPVEDI
-124 LLVYLTLEGNAPS
+124 LLVYLTLDGKAPS
-137 ADSFCTA
+137 QDSFCTA
-144 KKENASLAQ
+144 EKENASLT
-153 LSYQEHIISFLE
+153 LMSYKKHIISFLE
-165 SSLTLDPVKQSSRL
+165 SSLTLDTVKQSSRL
-179 KNTIESYKELLVE
+179 KNTIESYQELLVE
-192 YLLPSYD
+192 YLFPS
-199 TSSRYDTSSKELVWN
+199 YDTSSKELVWK

-220 NQVLSWLRKNYTF
+220 TQVLSLLKENYSF
-233 PGLDKE
+233 PDLDE
-239 TKSFLTCKKE
+239 QTKSFLTCEKE

-267 LKKFTLN
+267 LKKFSLN

-291 FGLSLQYDGNFS
+291 FGLSLQYDGDFS
-303 YCDSKKN
+303 YCDSKAN
-310 HELLKGLSP
+310 HELLKSLKL
-319 LLDALFKEG
+319 LLDTLFQEG

-344 NTEDKYGPNLK
+344 NAEDKYGPNLK

-363 TLQNYAK
+363 TLQDGAK
-370 RAALIAAMI
+370 RAALIKAMI

-393 LKLK
+393 L

>member
-42 PENIVI
+42 PENIS
-48 PNKDLIDATVD
+48 KHSKALIDATVD
-59 TEFVCPESKK
+59 TEFVCPESQK

-76 LKFKPSGQTPPVYKA
+76 LKFKPSGQTTPLYKA

-124 LLVYLTLEGNAPS
+124 LLVYLTLDGKDPS
-137 ADSFCTA
+137 QDSFCTA

-153 LSYQEHIISFLE
+153 LSYKKHIISFLE
-165 SSLTLDPVKQSSRL
+165 SSLTLDTVKQSSRL
-179 KNTIESYKELLVE
+179 KNTIECYKELLVE
-192 YLLPSYD
+192 HLFPSYD
-199 TSSRYDTSSKELVWN
+199 TSSRYDTSTKELVWE

-220 NQVLSWLRKNYTF
+220 TRVLSLLKENYNF
-233 PGLDKE
+233 PDLDKPND
-239 TKSFLTCKKE
+239 SFLTCKKE
-249 EFLSFFPKDSRAF
+249 EFLSFFPEYSRSF

-291 FGLSLQYDGNFS
+291 FGLSLQYDGDFS
-303 YCDSKKN
+303 YCDSKAN
-310 HELLKGLSP
+310 HELLKGLKL
-319 LLDALFKEG
+319 LLDTLFKEG
-328 FDNHSEWL
+328 FSNHSNWL

-344 NTEDKYGPNLK
+344 NAEDKYGPNLK

-363 TLQNYAK
+363 TLQDGAK
-370 RAALIAAMI
+370 RAALIKAMI

-386 CDLAPLI
+386 CDLVPSI
-393 LKLK
+393 L

>member
-15 YSEAFHSNMLAS
+15 YKEAFHSNMLAS

-48 PNKDLIDATVD
+48 PSKDLIDATVD
-59 TEFVCPESKK
+59 TEFVCPESQN

-76 LKFKPSGQTPPVYKA
+76 LKFKPSGQTTPLYKA

-116 LEYPVEGI
+116 LEYPVEDI
-124 LLVYLTLEGNAPS
+124 LLVYLTLDGKDPS
-137 ADSFCTA
+137 QDSFCTA
-144 KKENASLAQ
+144 EKENASLT
-153 LSYQEHIISFLE
+153 LMSYKKHIISFLE
-165 SSLTLDPVKQSSRL
+165 SSLTLDTVKQSSRL
-179 KNTIESYKELLVE
+179 KNTIESYQELLVE
-192 YLLPSYD
+192 YLFPS
-199 TSSRYDTSSKELVWN
+199 YDTSSKELVWK

-220 NQVLSWLRKNYTF
+220 TQVLSLLKENYSF
-233 PGLDKE
+233 PDLDE
-239 TKSFLTCKKE
+239 QTKSFLTCEKE

-291 FGLSLQYDGNFS
+291 FGLSLHYNGNFS
-303 YCDSKKN
+303 YCDFKAN
-310 HELLKGLSP
+310 RDLLQDLKP
-319 LLDALFKEG
+319 LLDTLFKEG
-328 FDNHSEWL
+328 FYNHSYWL

-344 NTEDKYGPNLK
+344 NAEDKYGPNLK

-363 TLQNYAK
+363 TLQDGAK
-370 RAALIAAMI
+370 RAALIKAMI

-393 LKLK
+393 L

>member
-15 YSEAFHSNMLAS
+15 YKEAFHSNMLAS
-27 LLKEPQILQAFLEHL
+27 LLKESQILQAFLEHL

-48 PNKDLIDATVD
+48 PSKDLIDATVD
-59 TEFVCPESKK
+59 TEFVCPESQN

-76 LKFKPSGQTPPVYKA
+76 LKFKPSGQNTPLYKA

-116 LEYPVEGI
+116 LEYPVEDI
-124 LLVYLTLEGNAPS
+124 LLVYLTLDGKAPS
-137 ADSFCTA
+137 QDSFCTA
-144 KKENASLAQ
+144 EKENASLT
-153 LSYQEHIISFLE
+153 LMSYKKHIISFLE
-165 SSLTLDPVKQSSRL
+165 SSLTLDTVKQSSRL
-179 KNTIESYKELLVE
+179 KNTIESYQELLVE
-192 YLLPSYD
+192 YLSSYD
-199 TSSRYDTSSKELVWN
+199 TSSRYDTGSKELVWK

-220 NQVLSWLRKNYTF
+220 TQVLSLLKENYSF
-233 PGLDKE
+233 PDLDE
-239 TKSFLTCKKE
+239 QTKSFLTCEIE
-249 EFLSFFPKDSRAF
+249 EFLSFFPESSRAF

-291 FGLSLQYDGNFS
+291 FGLSLHYNGNFS
-303 YCDSKKN
+303 YCDFKAN
-310 HELLKGLSP
+310 RDLLQDLNPLLK
-319 LLDALFKEG
+319 ALFKEG
-328 FDNHSEWL
+328 FYNHSYWL

-370 RAALIAAMI
+370 RAVLIADMI
-379 DNIDSHL
+379 DNINSHL